1 MTSRGPRLTV
11 KHGELKHTF
20 PTQKSFM
27 IKYYKPS
34 DSVPPDFVHSGYYWL
49 YHYTHSGWSLVF
61 RPYFQGCIIASPKQ
75 HYDTLVSSY
84 WV

>member
-34 DSVPPDFVHSGYYWL
+34 DSVPPDFVHSGYY
-49 YHYTHSGWSLVF
+49 
-61 RPYFQGCIIASPKQ
+61 
-75 HYDTLVSSY
+75 
-84 WV
+84 